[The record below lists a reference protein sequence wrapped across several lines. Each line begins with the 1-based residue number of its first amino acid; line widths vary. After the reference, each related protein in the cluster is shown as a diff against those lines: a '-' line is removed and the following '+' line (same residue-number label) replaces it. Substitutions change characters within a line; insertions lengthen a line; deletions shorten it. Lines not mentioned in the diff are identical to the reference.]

1 MVGHR
6 AALSRSA
13 AWVRRSGRSAF

>member
-6 AALSRSA
+6 AALSREA
-13 AWVRRSGRSAF
+13 APKAAIRPPAF